1 MMVKLKAVLLIAM
14 LSMVALSTYAGDKFY
29 GTFVATA
36 TPTGAGKVY
45 VYPDVVNGPDIK
57 SIPASS
63 FTDTDEFTFEF
74 KSTEEICSVSS
85 GEIWIYAK
93 PEQGCT
99 FEGWALASNPNEIIS
114 TDAKFSPAFD
124 VYSKDEEN
132 PDILSY
138 IAKFSGLAP
147 APFISGA
154 TMICGSDEIALSTQ
168 SMVSVEQAEAI
179 AASVSSDVREV
190 TYTIYN
196 MAQEEG
202 EESKWVP
209 TTTIASGEMSINGT
223 AYAEFDEPITFAEG
237 SRYMVT
243 IKACD
248 MDENEESVS
257 YTIMG
262 TYSAPQPEITPSFI
276 DGENEVTLSGSEVSV
291 ESASAIKVGFGEGA
305 DAVKYATYTISEYVN
320 EDLSEIASGILSING
335 FGYAEFQKE
344 LMFKLGTKYN
354 IEIKAWDVYEDNL
367 FNPDFSLKDPVATF
381 TCDFIG
387 AYEEQ
392 NDLDFTDKVV
402 KEVKANTSNIEEGK
416 WYTWSNPRKA
426 NNQYAAP
433 TPFYDQGEGKKPVR
447 ETAGQ
452 TVRTVLSQNTPISD
466 VTKYLVRFV
475 KSGTGEAYHIQF
487 ATGNYIKKDLTTSAT
502 AEEAGLFMVYAATN
516 SKSDAAGEPYT
527 EAGVGINIT
536 DDGVAYGLRLDG
548 NGAGAELVTWGSNKI
563 ETADA
568 NNVWFFEE
576 VEMAEPT
583 TETYTVHITGAP
595 SETKVTYAEQQYGDS
610 EAFDAKGFSLSQLT
624 VPDHEN
630 YVKSV
635 KLDGTDIYVTY
646 TYAKKVADLSEIN
659 NEHAYVL
666 ICERGQLTTNEGAL
680 APTAEKSYTESKSV
694 FAFVKYNENFY
705 LWSVAEQGFVFNDK
719 SIAADGEFQNVV
731 FNAQEDGTFV
741 LNIADTEH
749 YINIDGT
756 TTLFIDGWD
765 TADAGNKYSIYEVE
779 TFDATD
785 ALVLLEN
792 FTTGINAVA
801 APAAPAAIYSL
812 TGQRQQRLQK
822 GINIVRRQK
831 VIK

>member
-1 MMVKLKAVLLIAM
+1 MKRFLSLVIVSMITLLSFAQTPASIKCSPLELKQMVMQKRLNGEKITKNAVTNQAKHAPM
-14 LSMVALSTYAGDKFY
+14 RKVAADGQVTEDFESYKVGIFATGDQVGPWSAIDGDNASTYGWSSEDINWQY
-29 GTFVATA
+29 GGQSYAFAIINFTQTFG
-36 TPTGAGKVY
+36 TGENKTDAFSGEQGLMFMSSSQKACDDWFISPELSGAEQTISFMARPITTNY
-45 VYPDVVNGPDIK
+45 GPETFEVL
-57 SIPASS
+57 ASS
-63 FTDTDEFTFEF
+63 TDTDPASFIKVANYSADNVDWKEFTATLPAGSKYFAIHYTSYDIFALFIDDLKYYPAQPITGVTLLANGEDEITL
-74 KSTEEICSVSS
+74 STE
-85 GEIWIYAK
+85 
-93 PEQGCT
+93 
-99 FEGWALASNPNEIIS
+99 
-114 TDAKFSPAFD
+114 
-124 VYSKDEEN
+124 
-132 PDILSY
+132 
-138 IAKFSGLAP
+138 
-147 APFISGA
+147 
-154 TMICGSDEIALSTQ
+154 
-168 SMVSVEQAEAI
+168 
-179 AASVSSDVREV
+179 
-190 TYTIYN
+190 
-196 MAQEEG
+196 
-202 EESKWVP
+202 
-209 TTTIASGEMSINGT
+209 
-223 AYAEFDEPITFAEG
+223 
-237 SRYMVT
+237 
-243 IKACD
+243 
-248 MDENEESVS
+248 
-257 YTIMG
+257 
-262 TYSAPQPEITPSFI
+262 
-276 DGENEVTLSGSEVSV
+276 SEVSV
-291 ESASAIKVGFGEGA
+291 ESASAIKVGLDESI
-305 DAVKYATYTISEYVN
+305 KYASYTVNEYVEEEFMGVTQTEKN
-320 EDLSEIASGILSING
+320 EIATGVLSINTI
-335 FGYAEFQKE
+335 GYAEFENE
-344 LMFKLGTKYN
+344 LVFKLGTKYN

-367 FNPDFSLKDPVATF
+367 INPDFSIKDPVATF

-447 ETAGQ
+447 AAAGQ
-452 TVRTVLSQNTPISD
+452 TVRTVLSQNTPVSD

-487 ATGNYIKKDLTTSAT
+487 ATGNYIKNDLTTSAT

-516 SKSDAAGEPYT
+516 SKANAAGEPYT

-536 DDGVAYGLRLDG
+536 EDGVAYGLRLDG
-548 NGAGAELVTWGSNKI
+548 NGAGAELVTWGNSKI
-563 ETADA
+563 ETPDA

-595 SETKVTYAEQQYGDS
+595 TETKVTYAEQQYGDS
-610 EAFDAKGFSLSQLT
+610 ESFDAKGFSLSQLT

-635 KLDGTDIYVTY
+635 ELDGTDIYVTY

-666 ICERGQLTTNEGAL
+666 ICERGQLTTNEGEL

-694 FAFVKYNENFY
+694 FAFVNYNENFY

-719 SIAADGEFQNVV
+719 SIATEGEFQNVV
-731 FNAQEDGTFV
+731 FNPQEDGTFV
-741 LNIADTEH
+741 LYIADNEH

-756 TTLFIDGWD
+756 TNLFIDAWD

-801 APAAPAAIYSL
+801 APAAPAAIFSL